1 MKKINWHNIRV
12 LLMLGVVVFL
22 YSFTSKRNESRR
34 LKDIHI
40 EFSDSDKNFLTYDM
54 VNKLLIQNFDTVTSI
69 RKDKLDLN
77 KLEKRLN
84 KHPMIE
90 NAEVFSTI
98 DGRLKTVVTQKTPIG
113 RVYQGSDSYYIDYKG
128 NKMPLSENFTSRVP
142 LVTGEVD
149 KADPEKLN
157 DLLRYIHDDDFL
169 VKNIIGIEIKPSGT
183 LRMLNRNYNYE
194 IDFGEL
200 INVERKFNNYKAF
213 FQNGVKD
220 TLIEKYKTIN
230 LKFTQ
235 QVVCTKN

>member
-1 MKKINWHNIRV
+1 MKKVSWHNIRV
-12 LLMLGVVVFL
+12 LLMLGVIIFL
-22 YSFTSKRNESRR
+22 YSFTSKRHEDRK
-34 LKDIHI
+34 LKAINI
-40 EFSDSDKNFLTYDM
+40 EFRDSDKNFVTFDM

-98 DGRLKTVVTQKTPIG
+98 DGELKTIITQKTPIG
-113 RVYQGSDSYYIDYKG
+113 RVYQGSESYYIDYEG
-128 NKMPLSENFTSRVP
+128 GKMPLSENFTSRVP
-142 LVTGEVD
+142 LVTGEIN

-157 DLLRYIHDDDFL
+157 DLLRYIHEDDFL
-169 VKNIIGIEIKPSGT
+169 KRNIIGIEIMPSGAV
-183 LRMLNRNYNYE
+183 RMMNRSYDYE
-194 IDFGEL
+194 IEFGKL

-213 FQNGVKD
+213 FQNAVKD